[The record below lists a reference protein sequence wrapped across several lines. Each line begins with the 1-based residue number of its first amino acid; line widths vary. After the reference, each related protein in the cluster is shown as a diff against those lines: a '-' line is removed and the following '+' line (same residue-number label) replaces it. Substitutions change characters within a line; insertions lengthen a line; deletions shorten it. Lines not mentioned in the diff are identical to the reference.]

1 MWTNN
6 CAQTE
11 PQCVYAKFAGN
22 LSWLQCCAACTISLS
37 IAVQVV
43 VPQGV
48 LTRAS
53 AELTIN
59 EASAIADN
67 TLEVSCRAILW
78 ALNVPEVLRASAG
91 EAHSSTARPGMLCIA
106 WRVCKVPIPAARLF
120 RVPLCAA
127 CSCWCMCAGAQ
138 PSRPLSAHLLSC
150 APG

>member
-1 MWTNN
+1 MAS
-6 CAQTE
+6 CHACFKGSE
-11 PQCVYAKFAGN
+11 GCE
-22 LSWLQCCAACTISLS
+22 LLLLLLCCMGA

-59 EASAIADN
+59 QASAIADN

-91 EAHSSTARPGMLCIA
+91 KHLRTQHTRPDCQWLPCIYLDN
-106 WRVCKVPIPAARLF
+106 RTYISFLVCTHYPT
-120 RVPLCAA
+120 CA
-127 CSCWCMCAGAQ
+127 S
-138 PSRPLSAHLLSC
+138 
-150 APG
+150 